1 MEAFKEA
8 VRLIVTLNDE
18 LMHILGV
25 TLKMSFA
32 SVLLSCLAGVP
43 MGVRLGAGKFRGRSL
58 VMRIL
63 YTLMGMPPV
72 VAGLIVFLLLSRKG
86 PLGSLELL
94 FSVPAMVIAQVV
106 LITPIV
112 TGLTASVV
120 AINAPALLET
130 ANGLRLPRRTKLRL
144 LVTENRA
151 PLVSVV
157 LAGFG
162 RAIAEVGAV
171 NLVGGNIQFKTR
183 VMTTA
188 IMLETSKGRFEFAI
202 ALGAIL
208 ILIAFIVNIAA
219 SFFRGDSHDYG

>member
-1 MEAFKEA
+1 MEAFREA
-8 VRLIVTLNDE
+8 FRLIVTLNDE

-72 VAGLIVFLLLSRKG
+72 VAGLIVFLLLSRRG

-130 ANGLRLPRRTKLRL
+130 ANGLRLPRLTKLRL
-144 LVTENRA
+144 LVTENRT

-188 IMLETSKGRFEFAI
+188 IMLETSKGHFEFAI

-208 ILIAFIVNIAA
+208 ILIAFIINIAA